1 MLNNIRLKKLLKT
14 VVFKPLT
21 VINRFIPKRDDQI
34 LLYIASMGIRHSL
47 KPLLD
52 YLIENGYNNKYHI
65 ICGIEDMRFKGEDI
79 ENVTYM
85 TKMRAIW
92 HFLHT
97 KHVYYTAGQIPIK
110 PSKQQ
115 KVIHLTHG
123 AVYYKAMGA
132 MSPINNGDEFFFNYI
147 ITTSEYYRPI
157 LVKSYLCAPENVA
170 ICNEPVTDLFYRDD
184 PPKNDLDG
192 DSKVLVWI
200 PTFRQSDSLG
210 YNNSSAD
217 KALLIFDEADYPVL
231 NAYLKERNIILI
243 VKLHPAQN
251 ISNYHLE
258 ALSNLRIYT
267 HGQFIKKGYE
277 IYDLMKRS
285 DALIGDYSSASLQY
299 LLLDRPVSFVVPDL
313 EDYKEHRGF
322 IYDEPLDF
330 MPGHIIRTQE
340 EFYGFIDDMA
350 KGKDPFQVERR
361 RVRDLVHQYQDG
373 NACKRVLELGDV
385 KL

>member
-1 MLNNIRLKKLLKT
+1 MLSNVRLKKFLKT

-21 VINRFIPKRDDQI
+21 VVNKMIPKRDDYI
-34 LLYIASMGIRHSL
+34 VLYIASMGIRHSL

-52 YLIENGYNNKYHI
+52 YLIENGYNKKYHI
-65 ICGIEDMRFKGEDI
+65 ICGIEDMKYKGKDF

-85 TKMRAIW
+85 TKPQAMRY
-92 HFLHT
+92 FLRA

-115 KVIHLTHG
+115 RVIHLTHG

-157 LVKSYLCAPENVA
+157 LAKSYLCSEDNVA
-170 ICNEPVTDLFYRDD
+170 ICNEPVTDMFYRKDT
-184 PPKNDLDG
+184 PKYDFGNV
-192 DSKVLVWI
+192 SKVLVWI

-217 KALLIFDEADYPVL
+217 KALLIFDESDYSAL
-231 NAYLKERNIILI
+231 NDYLKERNMILI

-258 ALSNLRIYT
+258 SFSNLQIYT
-267 HGQFIKKGYE
+267 HGKFIRKGYE
-277 IYDLMKRS
+277 IYNLMKQS

-299 LLLDRPVSFVVPDL
+299 LLLNRPVSFVVPDL
-313 EDYKEHRGF
+313 EDYQEHRGF
-322 IYDEPLDF
+322 IYENPLDF
-330 MPGHIIRTQE
+330 MPGHIIRTKEQ
-340 EFYGFIDDMA
+340 FYQFIDDMA
-350 KGKDPFQVERR
+350 EGKDPYREQREK
-361 RVRDLVHQYQDG
+361 VRDLAHKYQDG
-373 NACKRVLELGDV
+373 NACKRVLELGEV